1 MHILVAAILAQRRCA
16 ILPPRSG
23 EKEVVRVITH
33 RVMITTP
40 LEEEHVERIRRDAP
54 AGIEVIYAPDLLPPT
69 RYTADHNGVDD
80 YQHSPEQA
88 SRWAELLSSA
98 DILFDFPPGRSHPR
112 EVAPNVGW
120 IQTTSAGVG
129 RAAATMGIK
138 SGELIITTASGVHA
152 RPLTE
157 FVFMVL
163 LMVVKEYD
171 RTRDD
176 QAARR
181 WVRFC
186 SDELSGK
193 TIAIV
198 GPGKIG
204 REVARISRCFDM
216 RPVATARDTRP
227 ERAAELGIDRLYPRS
242 EFHEMLGMADV
253 VVLCAP
259 HTPETE
265 NIMDRAAFDALK
277 PGVVFVNIGRG
288 QLVDESALL
297 DTLRDGTIRF
307 AGLDVFRT
315 EPLPPDSPF
324 WDLPNVLIN
333 PHSAST
339 SDRENGRIVDI
350 FLHNLHCYVAGRT
363 DEMRNVLD
371 IERMY

>member
-1 MHILVAAILAQRRCA
+1 MT
-16 ILPPRSG
+16 
-23 EKEVVRVITH
+23 TH
-33 RVMITTP
+33 RVMIATP
-40 LEEEHVERIRRDAP
+40 LEAEHVERIRREAP
-54 AGIEVIYAPDLLPPT
+54 AGVEVIYEPELLPPT
-69 RYTADHNGVDD
+69 RYVADHNGIDD
-80 YQHSPEQA
+80 YRHTPAQA
-88 SRWAELLSSA
+88 GRWAELLASA
-98 DILFDFPPGRSHPR
+98 DILFDFPPGGRHPR
-112 EVAPNVGW
+112 AVSPNVGW

-129 RAAATMGIK
+129 RAVANMGIK
-138 SGELIITTASGVHA
+138 PGEPIITTASGIHA

-171 RTRDD
+171 RIRDD

-204 REVARISRCFDM
+204 REVARIARCFDM
-216 RPVATARDTRP
+216 HPVATARDCRP
-227 ERAAELGIDRLYPRS
+227 ERAAELGVERLYTRD
-242 EFHEMLGMADV
+242 ELHEMLGAADA

-265 NIMDRAAFDALK
+265 NIMDRMAFDALK
-277 PGVVFVNIGRG
+277 PGVVFINIGRG
-288 QLVDESALL
+288 PLVDEAALL
-297 DTLRDGTIRF
+297 DKLRGGTIRF

-315 EPLPPDSPF
+315 EPLPSDSPF
-324 WDLPNVLIN
+324 WELPNVLIN

-339 SDRENGRIVDI
+339 SDRENGRITDI
-350 FLHNLHCYVAGRT
+350 FLHNLRCYVEGRT

-371 IERMY
+371 VERMY

>member
-1 MHILVAAILAQRRCA
+1 M
-16 ILPPRSG
+16 G
-23 EKEVVRVITH
+23 TH
-33 RVMITTP
+33 RVMIATP
-40 LEEEHVERIRRDAP
+40 LEAEHVERIRREAP
-54 AGIEVIYAPDLLPPT
+54 AGVEVIYEPGLLPPT
-69 RYTADHNGVDD
+69 RYIADHNGIDG
-80 YQHSPEQA
+80 YLHTPEQA
-88 SRWAELLSSA
+88 LRWAELLATA
-98 DILFDFPPGRSHPR
+98 DILFDFPPGDRHPH
-112 EVAPNVGW
+112 ETSPNVGW

-129 RAAATMGIK
+129 RAVANMGIK
-138 SGELIITTASGVHA
+138 PGEMMITTASGIHA

-163 LMVVKEYD
+163 LIVVKEYD
-171 RTRDD
+171 RLRDD

-198 GPGKIG
+198 GPGRIG
-204 REVARISRCFDM
+204 REVARIARCFDM
-216 RPVATARDTRP
+216 HPVATARDTRP
-227 ERAAELGIDRLYPRS
+227 ERAAELGVERLYPRA
-242 EFHEMLGMADV
+242 ELHEMLGAADA
-253 VVLCAP
+253 VVLSAP

-265 NIMDRAAFDALK
+265 NLMDRAAFDALK
-277 PGVVFVNIGRG
+277 PGVVFINIGRG
-288 QLVDESALL
+288 PLVDEDALL
-297 DTLRDGTIRF
+297 DKLKDGTIRF

-315 EPLPPDSPF
+315 EPLPADSPF
-324 WDLPNVLIN
+324 WDLPNVLVN

-350 FLHNLHCYVAGRT
+350 FLHNLNCYVDGRI

>member
-1 MHILVAAILAQRRCA
+1 M
-16 ILPPRSG
+16 G
-23 EKEVVRVITH
+23 TH
-33 RVMITTP
+33 RVMIATP
-40 LEEEHVERIRRDAP
+40 LEAEHVERIRREAP
-54 AGIEVIYAPDLLPPT
+54 VGVEVIYEPDLLPPT
-69 RYTADHNGVDD
+69 RYIADHNGIDD
-80 YQHSPEQA
+80 YLHTSEQA
-88 SRWAELLSSA
+88 RRWAELLATA
-98 DILFDFPPGRSHPR
+98 DILFDFPPGGRHPR
-112 EVAPNVGW
+112 EASPNVGW
-120 IQTTSAGVG
+120 VQTTSAGVG
-129 RAAATMGIK
+129 RAASTMGIK
-138 SGELIITTASGVHA
+138 PGELIITTASGVHA

-157 FVFMVL
+157 FVFMIL

-171 RTRDD
+171 RLRDD
-176 QAARR
+176 RAARR

-198 GPGKIG
+198 GPGRIG
-204 REVARISRCFDM
+204 REVARIARCFDM
-216 RPVATARDTRP
+216 RPVATARDCRP
-227 ERAAELGIDRLYPRS
+227 ERAAELGVERLYPRAKL
-242 EFHEMLGMADV
+242 HEMLGAADA

-277 PGVVFVNIGRG
+277 PGVVFINIGRG
-288 QLVDESALL
+288 PLVDEAALL
-297 DTLRDGTIRF
+297 DKLRDGTIRF

-315 EPLPPDSPF
+315 EPLPADSPF
-324 WDLPNVLIN
+324 WDLPNVLVN

-350 FLHNLHCYVAGRT
+350 FLHNLHCYVDGRT